1 MNQTV
6 TTAQAPGMLNARIAS
21 RPIPCPRAEF
31 DALVSHYRQ
40 HQFQAN
46 DPDWDSIIAQHEEM
60 LRKLEP
66 YKASSKPSLW
76 ARLLGKDD
84 PMKTIGEVWDKQ
96 WRDNLRLREDY
107 FSQSGSAAPYRWGD
121 HHLRIR
127 NAGGVLARML
137 MLSKVIAELK
147 PRTVLEI
154 ACGDGLN
161 LLFLSCL
168 HPDTRFT
175 GIDLTAGGIEMAQA
189 FQRDHARL
197 PGYMSSVFGAAIKD
211 DTAFCAVEFK
221 QGDASKLQFAP
232 NSFDLV
238 ISCVG
243 LEQMES
249 IRSKALSEFARVSGG
264 WTAMLEPFKD
274 FNIDAMNR
282 TYLEKSKYF
291 QGDVEGLGA
300 HGLKP
305 VFVCDDLPQKLNY
318 NAGVV
323 VCQKAG

>member
-1 MNQTV
+1 MTQTV
-6 TTAQAPGMLNARIAS
+6 ATAQAPGMLNARIAS

-84 PMKTIGEVWDKQ
+84 PTTTIAEVWDRQ
-96 WRDNLRLREDY
+96 WRDNLRLHEGY
-107 FSQSGSAAPYRWGD
+107 FSQSGAAAPYRWGD
-121 HHLRIR
+121 QRLRMR

-137 MLSKVIAELK
+137 LLSKVIAELK

-168 HPDTRFT
+168 HPETRFT
-175 GIDLTAGGIEMAQA
+175 GVDLTAGGVEMAQA
-189 FQRDHARL
+189 FQRDHDRL
-197 PGYMSSVFGAAIKD
+197 PGTMSSALQGAIKD
-211 DTAFCAVEFK
+211 DTAFRAIAFK
-221 QGDASKLQFAP
+221 QGNASKLQLAS

-274 FNIDAMNR
+274 FNTDAMTK

-291 QGDVEGLGA
+291 QGDVEGLAA
-300 HGLKP
+300 HGLNP

-323 VCQKAG
+323 VCQKTG